1 MAAAWR
7 TRARGRRVVVGYA
20 IAVLGTPAAT
30 LVLLNF
36 RGRID
41 RVDVVLAFLM
51 LVVAAAATGGLVP
64 GLVATGL
71 GFLALDALFI
81 PPYRELRVA
90 ESEAYVSLGAYLLVT
105 VVMSALVAAR
115 EQRRIQAEQR
125 ERQARTLYALSQTLV
140 AAGDLDTTLAGVART
155 VRSLFDLAAA
165 AVVLRDGTGPLQV
178 AALDGD
184 ETLAGDAL
192 ALAEE
197 VVAGGGE
204 RQAPRAPAD
213 GPGELLAVPLR
224 AAGTTAG
231 ALVVAA
237 GPEARHG
244 FGETER
250 QLLATFANQA
260 AVMVLQARQERERAR
275 ARALEETDRLRRA
288 LLNSV
293 SHDLRTPIAAIK
305 ASASSLLD
313 REVAWD
319 GEQREDF
326 LVTIDEEADRLA
338 RLVANLLDLS
348 RIEAGAVDPKLEETS
363 LADVVSPAV
372 RRARAATAH
381 PIEVNL
387 PPSLP
392 PVRTDP
398 VRLDQVLTNLLDNA
412 CRYGGEGLVR
422 LVGRAVDG
430 TVELRV
436 VDHGPGIPPHEQ
448 ERIFDQF
455 YRVRDGGRRSDGTGL
470 GLAICRGLV
479 EAMHGRLWA
488 ETAPGGGAALVIRL
502 PRADASGS

>member
-7 TRARGRRVVVGYA
+7 ARARGRRVVVGYA

-165 AVVLRDGTGPLQV
+165 AVVLRDGIGPLEV

-184 ETLAGDAL
+184 ETVAADVL

-197 VVAGGGE
+197 VVAGE
-204 RQAPRAPAD
+204 RRFFSRRPPRRRLLWRSARFALAFV
-213 GPGELLAVPLR
+213 LLA
-224 AAGTTAG
+224 G
-231 ALVVAA
+231 
-237 GPEARHG
+237 
-244 FGETER
+244 
-250 QLLATFANQA
+250 
-260 AVMVLQARQERERAR
+260 
-275 ARALEETDRLRRA
+275 
-288 LLNSV
+288 
-293 SHDLRTPIAAIK
+293 
-305 ASASSLLD
+305 
-313 REVAWD
+313 
-319 GEQREDF
+319 
-326 LVTIDEEADRLA
+326 
-338 RLVANLLDLS
+338 LLDLPLS
-348 RIEAGAVDPKLEETS
+348 LPVLPASALSTVPLQKVNYNLGETIGWPELARTVARVYRAVPGATIVAENYGEAGAIARYGPALGVPRAFSGHNNYWDWGVPPDAAATIAIGFSRAS
-363 LADVVSPAV
+363 LAPFFGRIRLAARIENAPGVENDEQGAPVWVC
-372 RRARAATAH
+372 RARVA
-381 PIEVNL
+381 P
-387 PPSLP
+387 
-392 PVRTDP
+392 
-398 VRLDQVLTNLLDNA
+398 
-412 CRYGGEGLVR
+412 
-422 LVGRAVDG
+422 
-430 TVELRV
+430 
-436 VDHGPGIPPHEQ
+436 
-448 ERIFDQF
+448 
-455 YRVRDGGRRSDGTGL
+455 
-470 GLAICRGLV
+470 
-479 EAMHGRLWA
+479 WA
-488 ETAPGGGAALVIRL
+488 ELW
-502 PRADASGS
+502 PRFKHYG